1 MADRPDRPIRV
12 LHLISTL
19 DVGGAEQN
27 LFRLVAS
34 MDRESFVSEVVC
46 MTTPGPM
53 GRRIEEA
60 GIPVHSLK
68 MIKGKPEIGAVL
80 KLRFMASLYRPDV
93 IQCWMYHANLMGM
106 TLLHP
111 RRVLWNIRCSDM
123 DLAHYGHL
131 YRLTVLA
138 GARLSRMPAAIIT
151 NSEAGR
157 VAHMRIGY
165 RPKRWVTISN
175 GFDTDLFRPDA
186 QTRSAMRAKLRI
198 PEDAFVIGL
207 IGRLDP
213 MKDHVTF
220 FRAAGAFLAG
230 HPGTHFI
237 LAGRG
242 VTRKNQAITD
252 LMQGV
257 PDTGTFHLLD
267 ERCDIPEVLAT
278 LDMATS
284 SSVSEGFPNAVAE
297 AMACGLP
304 CVATD
309 AGDTGIILGDAGIL
323 VKRQSPEDLCR
334 AWSFI
339 ARMDPADRLAMG
351 MKARERIRLHYTQIK
366 TTDSYQQEY
375 LKTVTPVRSSAS

>member
-1 MADRPDRPIRV
+1 
-12 LHLISTL
+12 
-19 DVGGAEQN
+19 
-27 LFRLVAS
+27 
-34 MDRESFVSEVVC
+34 
-46 MTTPGPM
+46 
-53 GRRIEEA
+53 
-60 GIPVHSLK
+60 
-68 MIKGKPEIGAVL
+68 
-80 KLRFMASLYRPDV
+80 MASLYRPDV

-151 NSEAGR
+151 NSEAGS

-165 RPKRWVTISN
+165 RPKRWVTIPN

-230 HPGTHFI
+230 HPGIHFI

-242 VTRKNQAITD
+242 VTRKNQAFTD

-267 ERCDIPEVLAT
+267 ERCDMPEVLST

-309 AGDTGIILGDAGIL
+309 AGDTGILLGDAGIL

-334 AWSFI
+334 AWDFI

-351 MKARERIRLHYTQIK
+351 MKARERIRLHYTQRK
-366 TTDSYQQEY
+366 TTESYQQEY

>member
-1 MADRPDRPIRV
+1 MADRPERPVKV
-12 LHLISTL
+12 LHVISTL

-34 MDRESFVSEVVC
+34 MDRASFVNEVVC
-46 MTTPGPM
+46 MTLPGPM

-60 GIPVHSLK
+60 GVPVHTLK
-68 MIKGKPEIGAVL
+68 MRKGAPEFGAAL
-80 KLRFMASLYRPDV
+80 KLRFMANLYRPDV
-93 IQCWMYHANLMGM
+93 VQCWMYHANLLGM
-106 TLLHP
+106 TLLYS

-123 DLAHYGHL
+123 DLSRYGNL
-131 YRLTVLA
+131 YRLTVMA
-138 GARLSRMPAAIIT
+138 GARLSGMPAAIIT
-151 NSEAGR
+151 NSAAGR
-157 VAHMRIGY
+157 IAHERIGY
-165 RPKRWVTISN
+165 RPKRWITIPN
-175 GFDTDLFRPDA
+175 GFDTDLFKPDPQARP
-186 QTRSAMRAKLRI
+186 AMRAKLRI
-198 PEDAFVIGL
+198 PQEAFVIGL

-213 MKDHVTF
+213 MKDHATF
-220 FRAAGAFLAG
+220 FSAASAFLAG